1 MRKISK
7 PCGFHC
13 VKIKDIGVSFGEQT
27 ILENINLHIHCG
39 QLLAII
45 GRNGAGKSTLI
56 KAILDDIPHTGTV
69 EFKDVE
75 DGKIQKIKI
84 GYVPQT
90 LNVEENAPMDV
101 YDLICSFRYSHPIF
115 MKSRKIYGEIKEALE
130 EFEAGDLIDKQVGRL
145 SGGELQRVL
154 LSMAVM
160 DNPNLLLLDEP
171 VSGIDKNGMDL
182 FYEKME
188 YLKNNY
194 DMSIVVV
201 SHDLDYVA
209 KYADQVVLID
219 KEVMAEGTVKEVYNS
234 QEFKNVFGN
243 TQFDIS
249 SASNATHMYD
259 VDSAKRHVH
268 KRVPPEEQV
277 PFEAG
282 YKGRK
287 EQK

>member
-13 VKIKDIGVSFGEQT
+13 VKIKDIGVAFGEQV

-39 QLLAII
+39 QLLAIV
-45 GRNGAGKSTLI
+45 GRNGAGKSTLV
-56 KAILDDIPHTGTV
+56 KAILDDIPHTGKV

-75 DGKIQKIKI
+75 DGKLQNIKI

-90 LNVEENAPMDV
+90 LNMEENAPMDV
-101 YDLICSFRYSHPIF
+101 YDLICSFRYNYPVF
-115 MKSRKIYGEIKEALE
+115 FKSKKIYAEIKEALA
-130 EFEAGDLIDKQVGRL
+130 EFDAEDLIDKQVGRL

-188 YLKNNY
+188 YLKENY

-209 KYADQVVLID
+209 KYADKVVLID
-219 KEVMAEGTVKEVYNS
+219 KTVMAEGTVREVYES
-234 QEFKNVFGN
+234 KEFKDVFGN
-243 TQFDIS
+243 SRYEITAKSTTTPI
-249 SASNATHMYD
+249 YD
-259 VDSAKRHVH
+259 VDVAKGHVH
-268 KRVPPEEQV
+268 KRDLVEKQT
-277 PFEAG
+277 PFEAS

-287 EQK
+287 GED